1 MAISKR
7 LMTVEEFEAFVELP
21 ENEDRRFELID
32 GEIVE
37 KMPTE
42 EHSLVAGKI
51 YVPVHVFVEQH
62 RLGRVV
68 FETRYRVPKDTHNA
82 RVPDVAFTSKARVLP
97 IVRQGSVPQMP
108 DLAVEVKSPSDRE
121 TQMRRK
127 AAYYLSNGARMVWLV
142 FPVKRQIEVHRPD
155 ADVSILNE
163 GDSLDG
169 EDVLPG
175 FTLALRDIFN
185 LELD

>member
-1 MAISKR
+1 MAVRKALI
-7 LMTVEEFEAFVELP
+7 TVEEFEVFVDLP

-37 KMPTE
+37 KMPPE
-42 EHSLVAGKI
+42 EHSIVAGKI
-51 YVPVHVFVEQH
+51 YVPVLVFVEQN

-68 FETRYRVPKDTHNA
+68 FETRYRVPKDDHNA
-82 RVPDVAFTSKARVLP
+82 RVPDVAFTSKARMLP

-121 TQMRRK
+121 AQMRRK
-127 AAYYLSNGARMVWLV
+127 AAYYLSNGSRTVWLV
-142 FPVKRQIEVHRPD
+142 FPHKRQVEVHRPD
-155 ADVSILNE
+155 ADVLILNE

-169 EDVLPG
+169 EDVLPD
-175 FTLALRDIFN
+175 FKLALREIFN